1 MLDMVEDVLAFHRK
15 FACYVGDCPHLP
27 QRSIV
32 DLRLRLIREEYRELL
47 KAIRLGDL
55 AGIADAIADLVYVI
69 IGTAI
74 AFGIDIRPIWQA
86 VQQANMAKT
95 GGGTRQDGKILK
107 PPGWRAPD
115 VAGLVARQTALAQA
129 NGGSLWRIAGA

>member
-15 FACYVGDCPHLP
+15 FACYVGDYPHLP
-27 QRSIV
+27 GRSIV
-32 DLRLRLIREEYRELL
+32 DLRLRLIREEHRELL
-47 KAIRLGDL
+47 KAIHLGDL
-55 AGIADAIADLVYVI
+55 PGIADAIADLVYVI
-69 IGTAI
+69 VGTAI
-74 AFGIDIRPIWQA
+74 AFGIDIRPIWKA
-86 VQQANMAKT
+86 VQQSNMAKT

-129 NGGSLWRIAGA
+129 NGGFLWRIAGT

>member
-15 FACYVGDCPHLP
+15 FACYVGDYPHLP
-27 QRSIV
+27 RRSIV

-86 VQQANMAKT
+86 VQQSNMAKT
-95 GGGTRQDGKILK
+95 GGGTRGDGKILK

-115 VAGLVARQTALAQA
+115 VAGLVARQTAFAQTH
-129 NGGSLWRIAGA
+129 GGSLWRIVSA